1 MKENLILIFT
11 RNPELGKVKTRLAAT
26 IGDFNALEIY
36 KILLNHTVKIVGEI
50 QVSKRVLY
58 SEIIIH
64 NDIWDPNIY
73 QKKKQLGNDL
83 GEKMRNAFAEGFIDG
98 YKKIIIIGTDLFDL
112 EVSDI
117 ENAFE
122 KLENY
127 DVVIGPADDG
137 GYYLLGLKSIP
148 KGVFLNKNWG
158 SNRILKD
165 TLKDIEELNVFLLKS
180 KNDIDIYDDIIKIS
194 EFQKYTNLK

>member
-36 KILLNHTVKIVGEI
+36 KILLKHTVKVVNEI

-58 SEIIIH
+58 SEIINH
-64 NDIWDPNIY
+64 VDIWDPIEY
-73 QKKKQLGNDL
+73 QKKMQFGNDL
-83 GEKMRNAFAEGFIDG
+83 GEKMENAFADGFAEG
-98 YKKIIIIGTDLFDL
+98 YKKIIIIGTDLYDL
-112 EVSDI
+112 EESDF

-122 KLENY
+122 NLKNH

-148 KGVFLNKNWG
+148 NGIFTNKKWG
-158 SNRILKD
+158 SNSVLSD
-165 TLKDIEELNVFLLKS
+165 TLSDIEDLDVFLLES
-180 KNDIDIYDDIIKIS
+180 KNDIDTFDDIIKIS
-194 EFQKYTNLK
+194 EFQKYTI